1 MMKYNNNTSV
11 NVSKVIGV
19 QFSIMSPEEIRKSSV
34 VEVTTR
40 DTYINNKPVIG
51 GLFDPRMGVLDPGLI
66 CPTDGLDY
74 METPGYNGHI
84 ELAKPVYYIQYL
96 NTIIK
101 CLRCVCIKC
110 SKLLISKSKYS
121 KTFSK
126 NNEARWKQVFSLAS
140 KIKRCGEET
149 VDGCGTKQ
157 PRKIYKDG
165 LATILAEWLN
175 TDQVADENGEIKDK
189 IVTETTPINDPDF
202 YGTTK
207 FLGEKLV
214 QNFSET
220 IPSLTIRLPGV
231 IGPNLPAGRPWL
243 HTIAKSL
250 QLNLEVKYYNPG
262 SLFNNVCD
270 VWTIHDFVKHVCT
283 QNHPKK
289 YNLVN
294 LAASEPIRLK
304 PMIELMRDQLQSTSL
319 LKPQKTDNCSFTID
333 TSILLKDFNFLPA
346 TTLNMVTRFMENF
359 IYTADSL
366 QQN

>member
-1 MMKYNNNTSV
+1 MMTSILIAGSGGFVGSFLAKQLSEEFDVIAISRDGPVDLGQINNTIKHDLSQPWKFTECPDIVIYLAAQHGFSRRQGTIENFLKSNINGLYNSLTFANSAKVKLFIYLSTISV
-11 NVSKVIGV
+11 
-19 QFSIMSPEEIRKSSV
+19 
-34 VEVTTR
+34 
-40 DTYINNKPVIG
+40 
-51 GLFDPRMGVLDPGLI
+51 L
-66 CPTDGLDY
+66 
-74 METPGYNGHI
+74 
-84 ELAKPVYYIQYL
+84 
-96 NTIIK
+96 
-101 CLRCVCIKC
+101 
-110 SKLLISKSKYS
+110 
-121 KTFSK
+121 
-126 NNEARWKQVFSLAS
+126 
-140 KIKRCGEET
+140 
-149 VDGCGTKQ
+149 
-157 PRKIYKDG
+157 
-165 LATILAEWLN
+165 
-175 TDQVADENGEIKDK
+175 GEIKDK

-304 PMIELMRDQLQSTSL
+304 LMIELMRDQLQSTSL
-319 LKPQKTDNCSFTID
+319 LTPQKTDNCSFTID
-333 TSILLKDFNFLPA
+333 TTILLKEFNFLPA
-346 TTLNMVTRFMENF
+346 TTLNMVTRFMKNF
-359 IYTADSL
+359 ICTADSQ

>member
-1 MMKYNNNTSV
+1 MMTSILIAGSGGFVGSFLAKQLSEEFDVIAVSRDEPVDSGQINNTIKHDLSQPWKFTECPDIVIYLAAQHGFSRRQGTIENFLKSNINGLYNSLTFAKSAKVKLFIYLSTISV
-11 NVSKVIGV
+11 
-19 QFSIMSPEEIRKSSV
+19 
-34 VEVTTR
+34 
-40 DTYINNKPVIG
+40 
-51 GLFDPRMGVLDPGLI
+51 L
-66 CPTDGLDY
+66 
-74 METPGYNGHI
+74 
-84 ELAKPVYYIQYL
+84 
-96 NTIIK
+96 
-101 CLRCVCIKC
+101 
-110 SKLLISKSKYS
+110 
-121 KTFSK
+121 
-126 NNEARWKQVFSLAS
+126 
-140 KIKRCGEET
+140 
-149 VDGCGTKQ
+149 
-157 PRKIYKDG
+157 
-165 LATILAEWLN
+165 
-175 TDQVADENGEIKDK
+175 GEIKDK

-304 PMIELMRDQLQSTSL
+304 AMIELMRDQLQSTSL

-359 IYTADSL
+359 ICTADSL

>member
-1 MMKYNNNTSV
+1 MMPSILIAGSGGFVGSFLAKQLSEEFDVIAVSRDEPVDSGQINNTIKHDLSQPWKFTECPDIVIYLAAQHGFSRRQGTIENFLKSNINGLYNSLTFAKSAKVKLFIYLSTISV
-11 NVSKVIGV
+11 
-19 QFSIMSPEEIRKSSV
+19 
-34 VEVTTR
+34 
-40 DTYINNKPVIG
+40 
-51 GLFDPRMGVLDPGLI
+51 L
-66 CPTDGLDY
+66 
-74 METPGYNGHI
+74 
-84 ELAKPVYYIQYL
+84 
-96 NTIIK
+96 
-101 CLRCVCIKC
+101 
-110 SKLLISKSKYS
+110 
-121 KTFSK
+121 
-126 NNEARWKQVFSLAS
+126 
-140 KIKRCGEET
+140 
-149 VDGCGTKQ
+149 
-157 PRKIYKDG
+157 
-165 LATILAEWLN
+165 
-175 TDQVADENGEIKDK
+175 GEIKDK

-304 PMIELMRDQLQSTSL
+304 PMIELMRDHLQSTSL

-359 IYTADSL
+359 ICTADSL

>member
-1 MMKYNNNTSV
+1 MMTSILIAGSGGFVGSFLTKQLSEEFDVIAVSRDEPVDSGQINNTIKHDLSQPWKFTECPDIVIYLAAQHGFSRRQGTIENFLKSNINGLYNSLTFAKSAKLKLFIYLSTISV
-11 NVSKVIGV
+11 
-19 QFSIMSPEEIRKSSV
+19 
-34 VEVTTR
+34 
-40 DTYINNKPVIG
+40 
-51 GLFDPRMGVLDPGLI
+51 L
-66 CPTDGLDY
+66 
-74 METPGYNGHI
+74 
-84 ELAKPVYYIQYL
+84 
-96 NTIIK
+96 
-101 CLRCVCIKC
+101 
-110 SKLLISKSKYS
+110 
-121 KTFSK
+121 
-126 NNEARWKQVFSLAS
+126 
-140 KIKRCGEET
+140 
-149 VDGCGTKQ
+149 
-157 PRKIYKDG
+157 
-165 LATILAEWLN
+165 
-175 TDQVADENGEIKDK
+175 GEIKDK

-214 QNFSET
+214 QKFSET
-220 IPSLTIRLPGV
+220 IPSVTIRLPGV

-333 TSILLKDFNFLPA
+333 TSILLKDFNFFPA

-359 IYTADSL
+359 ICTADSL